1 MVYDFAMLSS
11 EIEKECHLGYV
22 DESILEIFQAVGLA
36 DISKDKWYHKFLAE
50 MPEAAVHKA
59 GYQPVSA
66 TLDAELFGHD
76 VYTVDEEIRL
86 NEKDWAFCL
95 ANGISE
101 AGVTELGQRVGKG
114 ASKYLMTG
122 QDAAGNAVEA
132 NTNFLLDEGAS
143 NGTKT
148 RPLTYSTATAG
159 AWSTWANQNTDMTK
173 LISYHESYNYAIRNS
188 VIFYPK
194 IASFSMKRG
203 AEGTRGL
210 SAIEYA
216 LSQGVRA
223 CVALPNS
230 YMYTEANATP
240 AAAAF
245 DLAIVDLSKI
255 KIGYTRKPRFQTI
268 GPHDSVRDTV
278 VQGEVWFVPFF
289 MPQNIDVAG
298 TTKVFKGVTKITAI
312 NGA

>member
-1 MVYDFAMLSS
+1 MVYDFQMLSAQ
-11 EIEKECHLGYV
+11 IEAECHSGYV
-22 DESILEIFQAVGLA
+22 DESILELFNAVDLA
-36 DISKDKWYHKFLAE
+36 DISKDKWYHKFLAA

-76 VYTVDEEIRL
+76 VFTVDEEIKL
-86 NEKDWAFCL
+86 NEKDWAFMQ

-114 ASKYLMTG
+114 ASKYFMVG
-122 QDAAGNAVEA
+122 QDGAGAAVEA
-132 NTNFLLDEGAS
+132 NTNFLLDEGAAP
-143 NGTKT
+143 GTVT
-148 RPLTYSTATAG
+148 RPLTYSTAKSG

-173 LISYHESYNYAIRNS
+173 LIAYHESYNYSIRNS

-203 AEGTRGL
+203 SEGTRGA
-210 SAIEYA
+210 SAIEFA
-216 LSQGVRA
+216 LAQGVKS
-223 CVALPNS
+223 CVALPNA
-230 YMYTEANATP
+230 YMYTEANAVPT
-240 AAAAF
+240 AAAF
-245 DLAIVDLSKI
+245 DLAIVDLSKM
-255 KIGYTRKPRFQTI
+255 KVGYTRKPRFMTI

-289 MPQNIDVAG
+289 MPQVIDVAG
-298 TTKVFKGVTKITAI
+298 TNKVFKGVTKITAI
-312 NGA
+312 DGS